1 MARWDTTTGKQ
12 RNKHKHYMGILT
24 GKTVLLTG
32 ATRGIGH
39 AMAQCFTDEGADL
52 AFIYKN
58 SVEKAGALEREIQVK
73 GVKAKGYRL
82 DVACFEDVSAAV
94 SQVLADFGKIDVLVN
109 NAGIT
114 RDGLTFRLSE
124 EAWDEVLDTNL
135 KSAFNCIHA
144 CVPTMLR
151 QRSGCIL
158 SVSSIVG
165 MHGNAGQGS
174 YAASKAGLVGLTK
187 SVAKELASRGIR
199 ANLIAPGF
207 IRTEMTEKV
216 GEELMAQWTKEIPL
230 QRAGTPEEVAKAA
243 LFLISDNA
251 SYITGQVLTVDG
263 GKSM

>member
-1 MARWDTTTGKQ
+1 
-12 RNKHKHYMGILT
+12 MGLLT
-24 GKTVLLTG
+24 GRTVLVTG
-32 ATRGIGH
+32 ATRGIGY
-39 AMAQCFTDEGADL
+39 AMARCFIEEGAEVP
-52 AFIYKN
+52 FIYRT
-58 SVEKAGALEREIQVK
+58 SVDRAREIEEEFQAK
-73 GVKAKGYRL
+73 GAKVKGYRL
-82 DVACFEDVSAAV
+82 DIASFEEVSRTI
-94 SQVLADFGKIDVLVN
+94 SQIVADFGKIDVLVN

-114 RDGLTFRLSE
+114 RDGLSFRLSE
-124 EAWDEVLDTNL
+124 EAWDEVIDTNL

-158 SVSSIVG
+158 SVTSIVG
-165 MHGNAGQGS
+165 MHGNAGQAS
-174 YAASKAGLVGLTK
+174 YAASKSGLVGLTK

-216 GEELMAQWTKEIPL
+216 GEDLMNQWIKDIPM

-251 SYITGQVLTVDG
+251 SYITGQVLAIDG

>member
-1 MARWDTTTGKQ
+1 
-12 RNKHKHYMGILT
+12 MGLLS
-24 GKTVLLTG
+24 GKTVLVTG
-32 ATRGIGH
+32 ATRGIGY
-39 AMAQCFTDEGADL
+39 AMAKCFIEEGAEVP
-52 AFIYKN
+52 FIYKT
-58 SVEKAGALEREIQVK
+58 SVDRAKAIEEEFQSQGIRVK
-73 GVKAKGYRL
+73 GYKL
-82 DVACFEDVSAAV
+82 DIASFEEVQNTINQIV
-94 SQVLADFGKIDVLVN
+94 ADFGKIDVLVN

-114 RDGLTFRLSE
+114 RDGLSFRLTE
-124 EAWDEVLDTNL
+124 EAWNEVIDTNL

-158 SVSSIVG
+158 SVTSIVG
-165 MHGNAGQGS
+165 MHGNAGQAS

-187 SVAKELASRGIR
+187 SVARELASRGIR

-216 GEELMAQWTKEIPL
+216 GEDLMNQWVRDIPM
-230 QRAGTPEEVAKAA
+230 QRAGTPEEVARAA

-251 SYITGQVLTVDG
+251 SYITGQVLAIDG